1 MNERLIS
8 TISVIYGQACLPKY
22 KEAVAL
28 GLESLK
34 FFVSRTPVHMP
45 TQIPQ
50 DIYNSRPLPFIIG
63 EPCSHST
70 AKPKAHGRPNWSG
83 SDPALLRMCVL
94 FLSTSRLRGLF
105 GER

>member
-1 MNERLIS
+1 MID
-8 TISVIYGQACLPKY
+8 GQACLPKY

-34 FFVSRTPVHMP
+34 FFVSRTPAHTP

-63 EPCSHST
+63 ETHSQSMQPT
-70 AKPKAHGRPNWSG
+70 GELPNTRHMDVQTGLDLTLLCCACAVSLYLQAPRPFWRAMMWG
-83 SDPALLRMCVL
+83 
-94 FLSTSRLRGLF
+94 
-105 GER
+105 